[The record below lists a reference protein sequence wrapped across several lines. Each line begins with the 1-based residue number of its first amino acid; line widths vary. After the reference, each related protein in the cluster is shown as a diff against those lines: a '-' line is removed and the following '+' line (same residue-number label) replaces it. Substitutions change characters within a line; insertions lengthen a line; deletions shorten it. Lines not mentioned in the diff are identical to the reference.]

1 VDRGDKTFFSPNEH
15 GQDSVGDQ
23 YSFLVQT
30 PTCTFQPTKQTT
42 SWSPRNSHACETKPS
57 ISNLHHLCPD
67 AFVAKFHLRNFH
79 ATPSASMKLFLGFSS
94 CWRSISFHL
103 CLRWEGTHACGHIRS
118 ASSTIPRIIP
128 IHPLLNFLAFTRI
141 L

>member
-1 VDRGDKTFFSPNEH
+1 VDEDRGDKTFFSPKEH
-15 GQDSVGDQ
+15 DQDSVGDQ

-30 PTCTFQPTKQTT
+30 PTCTCQPTKQTT

-57 ISNLHHLCPD
+57 MIYLHHLCPD

-79 ATPSASMKLFLGFSS
+79 ATPSPSMKLFLGFSS
-94 CWRSISFHL
+94 CLRSISFHL
-103 CLRWEGTHACGHIRS
+103 FCDGNTRLWTHS
-118 ASSTIPRIIP
+118 ASSTIPRIIH